1 MRTLRDDSAESPRG
15 RRGSALALPILLA
28 LLVPASLTQAAS
40 DAGQVSFEQASADL
54 TSADARIRLH
64 AVQLLKGAAYPEA
77 AIPLARLLTDS
88 QDDIQLEAIAA
99 ELNIFLS
106 DPIVPKKR
114 VALVVEVRNPV
125 QAEPAFAAGP
135 NALGAR
141 SVPTE
146 VLTGVRTAARDD
158 NPRVAIEAL
167 YAFGT
172 LGIQPAGAARRTLLQ
187 TAGPDIAAFIGSS
200 DPAMRYAAVRVIGR
214 LFARR
219 PTDSSIESTVGD
231 AVITALNDN
240 DRAVKVAAMLAL
252 GAMRYERGVQAL
264 TDLFSYYAKGELA
277 EAALYGL
284 SQIGHAASA
293 PLFVAQLSSKNASL
307 RGIAI
312 EGLARIGDRANLA
325 AIQSAL
331 DKEHEQ
337 SVTQAGAF
345 AMVLLGNGTT
355 DQVAD
360 WLSRARLR
368 DQAKR
373 YLIEIAPG
381 RTGSFAHQ
389 LLDSDP
395 QIRIDTIDALGL
407 AGDPAAIPVLEPLI
421 KDRDPQVGR
430 AAERAVARL
439 GKPAQQ
445 P

>member
-1 MRTLRDDSAESPRG
+1 MRTLRGGSPESPRATCAK
-15 RRGSALALPILLA
+15 ALTLILLA
-28 LLVPASLTQAAS
+28 LAVSASRVHAAS
-40 DAGQVSFEQASADL
+40 GSAQVPFEQATIDL
-54 TSADARIRLH
+54 SNHDAKIRLR

-77 AIPLARLLTDS
+77 ALPLAPLLNDS
-88 QDDIQLEAIAA
+88 QDDVQLEAIAA

-106 DPIVPKKR
+106 EPIVPKKR
-114 VALVVEVRNPV
+114 VALVVEVRNAV

-141 SVPTE
+141 GVPTE
-146 VLTGVRTAARDD
+146 VLTGLRTAARDD

-172 LGIQPAGAARRTLLQ
+172 LGIQPAGDVRRTMLGV
-187 TAGPDIAAFIGSS
+187 AGPDIAAFIGSS
-200 DPAMRYAAVRVIGR
+200 EPAMRYAAVRVIGR
-214 LFARR
+214 LFAKRA
-219 PTDSSIESTVGD
+219 TDGPIESTVGD

-264 TDLFSYYAKGELA
+264 TDLFSYYGKGELA

-284 SQIGHAASA
+284 SQIAHQANA
-293 PLFVAQLSSKNASL
+293 PLFVAQLSSKSPPL
-307 RGIAI
+307 REVAI
-312 EGLARIGDRANLA
+312 EGLARVGDRTNLA
-325 AIQSAL
+325 AIQAVL
-331 DKEHEQ
+331 DKEREQ
-337 SVTQAGAF
+337 TVTLAGAF
-345 AMVLLGNGTT
+345 ALVLLGNGTT

-360 WLSRARLR
+360 SLSRPRLR
-368 DQAKR
+368 EQAKR
-373 YLIEIAPG
+373 YLVELAPG

-407 AGDPAAIPVLEPLI
+407 AGDTAAIAVLEPLTR
-421 KDRDPQVGR
+421 DRDPQVGR

-439 GKPAQQ
+439 GQPAPQ